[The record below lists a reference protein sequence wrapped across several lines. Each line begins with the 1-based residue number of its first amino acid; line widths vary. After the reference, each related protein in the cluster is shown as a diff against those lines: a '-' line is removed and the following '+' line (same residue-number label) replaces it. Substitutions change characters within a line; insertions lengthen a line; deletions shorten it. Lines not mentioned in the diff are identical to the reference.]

1 MEEIMVDE
9 LKSTAATQDT
19 TPEKVES
26 QDNTAE
32 KQDKTFTQVEVDR
45 LIDARFKRNKLEQP
59 SPEKLEAFD
68 EWQKS
73 QQSEAEKAEER
84 AQELA
89 QAKAE
94 AVNLKRENAV
104 IRAGVHTED
113 ADYVLFKVGRMEG
126 DFAENLAVYLKE
138 NEKYT
143 QPETK
148 VVNGVKH
155 TQSHTDPVDSIVQ
168 AVRKAAGLS

>member
-1 MEEIMVDE
+1 MTDKEETTV
-9 LKSTAATQDT
+9 TTQDI
-19 TPEKVES
+19 TPEKVDAHET
-26 QDNTAE
+26 TAE
-32 KQDKTFTQVEVDR
+32 KQERTFTQAELDKVIADR
-45 LIDARFKRNKLEQP
+45 LAREKAKYPASDKL
-59 SPEKLEAFD
+59 KAFD

-94 AVNLKRENAV
+94 AINLKRENAV

-126 DFAENLAVYLKE
+126 DFAENLAEYLKT
-138 NEKYT
+138 NEKFNPT
-143 QPETK
+143 
-148 VVNGVKH
+148 
-155 TQSHTDPVDSIVQ
+155 
-168 AVRKAAGLS
+168 